1 MGQIVLVTGGARSGK
16 SSFAEKYAARFGKH
30 IAYIATSQIFDDEM
44 KFRVKLHRERR
55 PADWKTFEA
64 PFDAHEALKEAGKEH
79 DMILFDCL
87 TIYVS
92 NLLCS
97 LPSIED
103 SDKNYALAK
112 EKIGLLLE
120 QAKNNNG
127 TTIFV
132 SNEVGSGI
140 VPENHLAREYR
151 DIAGLV
157 NQMTAKA
164 ADKVYLVSCGIPVD
178 IKKIAEVWEE

>member
-1 MGQIVLVTGGARSGK
+1 LSRQ
-16 SSFAEKYAARFGKH
+16 
-30 IAYIATSQIFDDEM
+30 
-44 KFRVKLHRERR
+44 
-55 PADWKTFEA
+55 
-64 PFDAHEALKEAGKEH
+64 
-79 DMILFDCL
+79 
-87 TIYVS
+87 
-92 NLLCS
+92 
-97 LPSIED
+97 
-103 SDKNYALAK
+103 
-112 EKIGLLLE
+112 
-120 QAKNNNG
+120 KNNNG

-157 NQMTAKA
+157 NQMAAKA

>member
-16 SSFAEKYAARFGKH
+16 SSFAEKYAAKFGKN

-55 PADWKTFEA
+55 PSDWETFEA

-97 LPSIED
+97 LPSIDD

-112 EKIGLLLE
+112 EKIDLLLA
-120 QAKNNNG
+120 QAKENDG

-140 VPENHLAREYR
+140 VPDNHLSREYR

-157 NQMTAKA
+157 NQWTAAA
-164 ADKVYLVSCGIPVD
+164 ADKVYLVSRGLPVD